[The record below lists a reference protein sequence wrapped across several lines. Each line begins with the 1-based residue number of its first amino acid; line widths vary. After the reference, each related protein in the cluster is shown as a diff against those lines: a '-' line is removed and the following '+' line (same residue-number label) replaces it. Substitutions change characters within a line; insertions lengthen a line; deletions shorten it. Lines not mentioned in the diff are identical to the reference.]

1 MNKRKSDDKE
11 KIDLMKWVNALKIHD
26 PMHRVERIRADSRQ
40 EMQLTDSVLRK
51 EDLKVGLACGAGYQQ
66 TSDRVKAMKVIV
78 SLFIEQMVKQ

>member
-11 KIDLMKWVNALKIHD
+11 KVDLMKWVNALKVHD

-51 EDLKVGLACGAGYQQ
+51 EDLKVGLACAGYQANA
-66 TSDRVKAMKVIV
+66 DRVKATKVIV
-78 SLFIEQMVKQ
+78 SVFIERMMRQ

>member
-11 KIDLMKWVNALKIHD
+11 KIDLMKWVNALKVHD

-51 EDLKVGLACGAGYQQ
+51 EDLKVGLACAGYLANA
-66 TSDRVKAMKVIV
+66 DRIKAMKVIV
-78 SLFIEQMVKQ
+78 SVFIERMMRQ